1 MRKKEIFCNKSTVRV
16 RKKWYDARKKIN
28 WETALSLSFKDNRVM
43 IRQNLI

>member
-1 MRKKEIFCNKSTVRV
+1 MRKKKYFATNQLYEYG
-16 RKKWYDARKKIN
+16 KKWYDARKKIN